1 MGYTDKKKPDM
12 HKRERERGKSM
23 WLESL
28 YYIVRWGGGLNNT
41 SEPVYI
47 KGTV

>member
-1 MGYTDKKKPDM
+1 MGYTDKKNPDM
-12 HKRERERGKSM
+12 HKRERERKNYVVGI
-23 WLESL
+23 LIL
-28 YYIVRWGGGLNNT
+28 YSQMGGGLNNT